1 MMRRQT
7 VDKVH
12 GSCRGF
18 FFATEI
24 RGYASAIERRRQAP
38 AVCRQGCFF
47 GYFFYTITPANA
59 HKYYVFWYNRCMDG
73 PAYDDTK

>member
-1 MMRRQT
+1 MKNMDLTDIKILVNHKRNRLVKRRFQT

-38 AVCRQGCFF
+38 D
-47 GYFFYTITPANA
+47 NA
-59 HKYYVFWYNRCMDG
+59 
-73 PAYDDTK
+73 